1 MTDAPLAGRP
11 AAPWRTILR
20 QAWPIL
26 VSSWAG
32 IVFAVLDTA
41 MVGHASAADLQ
52 AMSLGA
58 SIYITIFV
66 GLMGVVH
73 ALIPIIAQHFGA
85 RRLDEAGR
93 AWGQGIWLALILSAL
108 GGACLLFPDAWLSLS
123 GDVEPEVRRRVAG
136 YLVALALALPS
147 ALLFRTI
154 YATSTAISQTR
165 EVMAINVGSIAF
177 KLLFNVWFIFGGLG
191 LPAMGAVGAGINE
204 RGMIRRFLAAADLDV
219 FLVASRYTLLE
230 HAIYDDEIREAG
242 KRGASVVVG
251 GAFSSGIL
259 ATGVV
264 DGAKY
269 EYGVPPADIVARVN
283 RLSAVASSHGVSLAA
298 AALQFPLA
306 AAEVCSVVFGAV
318 TPEEIRAN
326 IGHFSAPIP
335 AGFWSDLRS
344 EKLISEG
351 IPLP

>member
-1 MTDAPLAGRP
+1 M
-11 AAPWRTILR
+11 
-20 QAWPIL
+20 
-26 VSSWAG
+26 
-32 IVFAVLDTA
+32 
-41 MVGHASAADLQ
+41 
-52 AMSLGA
+52 
-58 SIYITIFV
+58 
-66 GLMGVVH
+66 
-73 ALIPIIAQHFGA
+73 IPQ
-85 RRLDEAGR
+85 D
-93 AWGQGIWLALILSAL
+93 
-108 GGACLLFPDAWLSLS
+108 
-123 GDVEPEVRRRVAG
+123 RRRVGNTDLEIPVLGLGTCPLGGVYAAIGEREARATFDAAWDAG
-136 YLVALALALPS
+136 LRLYDTAPWYGLGQAEHRTGRALYDRRRGDYVLTTKVGRVLRAPRDRAAFVPPAWQAPLQFEPHHVFTYDAIMRSYEDSLQRLGINRVDALFIHDLDSGYFRTPEALAAKLRELDEGGGYRALDELKRS
-147 ALLFRTI
+147 G
-154 YATSTAISQTR
+154 
-165 EVMAINVGSIAF
+165 EVR
-177 KLLFNVWFIFGGLG
+177 
-191 LPAMGAVGAGINE
+191 AVGAGINE

>member
-1 MTDAPLAGRP
+1 MIPQGRRRVGTTSLEIPILGLGTCPLGGVYAAIGEAEARATYEAAWEGGIRLYDTAPWYGLGQAEHRTGRALYDRPRGDFVLTTKVGRVLRAPRDRAGFVPPAWQAPLAFEPHHVFTYDAIMRSYEDSLQRLGINRVD
-11 AAPWRTILR
+11 ALFIHDLDSGYFRTPEALEAKLR
-20 QAWPIL
+20 E
-26 VSSWAG
+26 
-32 IVFAVLDTA
+32 
-41 MVGHASAADLQ
+41 
-52 AMSLGA
+52 
-58 SIYITIFV
+58 
-66 GLMGVVH
+66 
-73 ALIPIIAQHFGA
+73 
-85 RRLDEAGR
+85 LDEGGGYR
-93 AWGQGIWLALILSAL
+93 ALDELKR
-108 GGACLLFPDAWLSLS
+108 S
-123 GDVEPEVRRRVAG
+123 GEVR
-136 YLVALALALPS
+136 
-147 ALLFRTI
+147 
-154 YATSTAISQTR
+154 
-165 EVMAINVGSIAF
+165 
-177 KLLFNVWFIFGGLG
+177 
-191 LPAMGAVGAGINE
+191 AVGAGINE